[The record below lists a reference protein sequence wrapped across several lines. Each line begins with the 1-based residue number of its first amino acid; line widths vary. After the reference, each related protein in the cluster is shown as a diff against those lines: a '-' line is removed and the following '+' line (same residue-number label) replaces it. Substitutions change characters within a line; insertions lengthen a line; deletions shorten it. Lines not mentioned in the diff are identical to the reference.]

1 MLFSSRLKPHTII
14 LGTADDEIL
23 ECGTELE
30 DTTLFVQNPLG
41 MHPAWLH
48 FQCSPALLIL
58 PIEFLNSLATL
69 LSNPS
74 SNPPDMH
81 DLDSFSEDG
90 KEEDLS
96 LYALHVNYGN
106 EDLLSRI
113 EVRPTLLKF
122 ISALLVMMQPLQR
135 HKRQARIFACALCSY
150 LLSFPFSD
158 VCSFIL
164 RVLFLTYPLSS
175 LSLSLFSL
183 LFPLCFLGC
192 EVRWLCGLQLRNL
205 LSSTC
210 Y

>member
-30 DTTLFVQNPLG
+30 DTTLFVQNP
-41 MHPAWLH
+41 
-48 FQCSPALLIL
+48 
-58 PIEFLNSLATL
+58 LATL

-113 EVRPTLLKF
+113 EVYFLIPYSMLEVIDFMGYPNSRTPLSLTTLFTKF
-122 ISALLVMMQPLQR
+122 ATISRDTLRCICYTAYFYGLLVPCNPSCQDG
-135 HKRQARIFACALCSY
+135 AL
-150 LLSFPFSD
+150 
-158 VCSFIL
+158 
-164 RVLFLTYPLSS
+164 
-175 LSLSLFSL
+175 
-183 LFPLCFLGC
+183 
-192 EVRWLCGLQLRNL
+192 
-205 LSSTC
+205 
-210 Y
+210 